1 MREHILNDK
10 RCIIIVT
17 HDSRIYEFADRI
29 VRMEDGRITG
39 EQVAKED
46 LDAQ

>member
-1 MREHILNDK
+1 
-10 RCIIIVT
+10 VT

-39 EQVAKED
+39 FDKEN